1 MWGGIDIYY
10 NPFQTEY
17 LKEGTSINMG
27 IKRARSFILK
37 FLWIGHEQRLY
48 VNVVVHERVEVSI
61 LQREGT
67 ILKSKIR
74 L

>member
-37 FLWIGHEQRLY
+37 FL
-48 VNVVVHERVEVSI
+48 
-61 LQREGT
+61 
-67 ILKSKIR
+67 
-74 L
+74 